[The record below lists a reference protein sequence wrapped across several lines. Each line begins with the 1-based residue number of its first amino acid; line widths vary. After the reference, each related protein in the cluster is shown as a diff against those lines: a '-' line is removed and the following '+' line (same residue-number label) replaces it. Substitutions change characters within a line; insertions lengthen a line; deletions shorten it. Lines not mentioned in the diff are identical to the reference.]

1 MSVGCDLFFFFFF
14 FGLTLPNYRNKS
26 GSVQPPL
33 ISTTCSAAGLHTA
46 VDHELYKGAPQAPVP
61 AAQGAGA
68 GSINCHSLS
77 SGGRGLHTSTDNRLV
92 TMLLAVAFSFY
103 IGMLTEKC

>member
-1 MSVGCDLFFFFFF
+1 M
-14 FGLTLPNYRNKS
+14 
-26 GSVQPPL
+26 
-33 ISTTCSAAGLHTA
+33 
-46 VDHELYKGAPQAPVP
+46 P
-61 AAQGAGA
+61 AAQGA

-103 IGMLTEKC
+103 IGSYADRKVLTEVTGQDEVTPGTDNTKVLSCHISYPF